1 MKMYNDKGAE
11 IEAMPYQEE
20 SLKKH
25 GWSSEKPKAKE
36 APVQATKEAPKAQSA
51 TGTKK

>member
-1 MKMYNDKGAE
+1 MKMYNKKGDE

-36 APVQATKEAPKAQSA
+36 APVQTKEAPKAQSA